1 MEVQLPDDINQLI
14 ILDGLNEEE
23 SIEVVDSF
31 DSSQPHGDGVRKD
44 ILEVSFLAIYITLM
58 DQ

>member
-14 ILDGLNEEE
+14 ILDGPNDHEEE

-31 DSSQPHGDGVRKD
+31 DGSEPHGDGVRKD
-44 ILEVSFLAIYITLM
+44 ILEVSFWQFI
-58 DQ
+58 

>member
-31 DSSQPHGDGVRKD
+31 DGSEPHGDGVRKD

-58 DQ
+58 DH